1 MAQSVIV
8 KKEEKVN
15 AVFEAMKNTEDMEEF
30 KQLFKSMYP
39 KDWERVKQRYNQHEQ
54 HNTTGKGHPMPEPE
68 KYLANM
74 FKVYHDKKPNK
85 RKAECGFM
93 SHSAFLLLEKY
104 FIPVPFLC
112 SVPAL
117 LAAAK
122 YCLCSA

>member
-54 HNTTGKGHPMPEPE
+54 HNTTGKGHPMI
-68 KYLANM
+68 
-74 FKVYHDKKPNK
+74 FK
-85 RKAECGFM
+85 
-93 SHSAFLLLEKY
+93 
-104 FIPVPFLC
+104 
-112 SVPAL
+112 SVSL
-117 LAAAK
+117 IV
-122 YCLCSA
+122 SSMVSS

>member
-54 HNTTGKGHPMPEPE
+54 QVKGTLCRNQ
-68 KYLANM
+68 KNILLICSRYITI
-74 FKVYHDKKPNK
+74 KKPNK

>member
-39 KDWERVKQRYNQHEQ
+39 KDCERVKQRYNQHEQ

-74 FKVYHDKKPNK
+74 FKVYHDKK
-85 RKAECGFM
+85 AQ
-93 SHSAFLLLEKY
+93 
-104 FIPVPFLC
+104 
-112 SVPAL
+112 
-117 LAAAK
+117 
-122 YCLCSA
+122 